1 MTSFSP
7 AWNKMSDD
15 LKIIEMM
22 ADGFDHVDSKIKE
35 INDDLTS
42 IKDSINNLEFMLG
55 DTSHLNNKSVVD
67 TLNTIVEMLETSQA
81 TVSIAMQQ
89 K

>member
-1 MTSFSP
+1 MTSLSP
-7 AWNKMSDD
+7 AWNKMSDI